1 MIDLHLIWV
10 NTSCA
15 LNKTKYISLFF
26 NKMIQNLIKSGKLT
40 SIDRK
45 RGKKLRDHMEAK
57 KYIQNDKKS

>member
-1 MIDLHLIWV
+1 
-10 NTSCA
+10 
-15 LNKTKYISLFF
+15 
-26 NKMIQNLIKSGKLT
+26 MIQNLIKSGKLT